1 MSGIHDER
9 RISCAG
15 QRPKRLWLATLVSLC
30 ALCHT
35 DVASALSVTKV
46 AQSVSTGYQQRVAA
60 DPSFPAKAV
69 TEIFLA
75 AGTQMAAEWNRRGA
89 SHLKTE
95 LDFVVA
101 GVLTACY
108 GKFFSMWRVAPSTMT
123 DSESDATDAVV
134 FGCPVPTNAFQNTL
148 LDGKTVPTLGQRW
161 LSLVA
166 PMPSLFNA
174 GVMASMVGYGLTA
187 LLIALRTIVMP
198 TYVAATRNV
207 NVLYASLYTGAFM
220 SVVSNLRY
228 QVLQGIVEAK
238 LIDRLKGFPVVH
250 AIMLVGVRM
259 ANGLLGS
266 ILAISGMKLLGLQ
279 QLKS

>member
-1 MSGIHDER
+1 MPR
-9 RISCAG
+9 RISCVG
-15 QRPKRLWLATLVSLC
+15 QRPKRLWLATLVC
-30 ALCHT
+30 AFCQAG
-35 DVASALSVTKV
+35 VASALSVTNV
-46 AQSVSTGYQQRVAA
+46 VRSVSTGYQQRVAA
-60 DPSFPAKAV
+60 DSSFPTKAV
-69 TEIFLA
+69 TEIILA
-75 AGTQMAAEWNRRGA
+75 VGTQLAAEWNRRGA
-89 SHLKTE
+89 SHLRLE

-108 GKFFSMWRVAPSTMT
+108 GKFYSMWRVAPSKM
-123 DSESDATDAVV
+123 SESESYSTDTVV

-148 LDGKTVPTLGQRW
+148 LDGTTVPTLGQRL

-198 TYVAATRNV
+198 TYVAATRSV

-228 QVLQGIVEAK
+228 QVLQGIVEPK

-250 AIMLVGVRM
+250 SVMLVGVRM

-266 ILAISGMKLLGLQ
+266 ILAIAGMKLLGLQ
-279 QLKS
+279 RLKS